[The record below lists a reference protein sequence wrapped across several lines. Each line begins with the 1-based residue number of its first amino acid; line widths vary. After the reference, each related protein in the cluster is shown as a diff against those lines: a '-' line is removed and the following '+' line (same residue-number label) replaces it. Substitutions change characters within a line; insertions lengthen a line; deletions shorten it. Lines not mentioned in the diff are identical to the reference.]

1 MGRPF
6 VTRSSQKA
14 AQAHF
19 SAPIL
24 LFVQSPVD
32 RPLRRYKAANGL
44 ESNTC
49 IEPRFE
55 PLKKCFIFDYNAP

>member
-14 AQAHF
+14 VQAHF

-32 RPLRRYKAANGL
+32 RPVRRYKAANGL

-55 PLKKCFIFDYNAP
+55 H

>member
-14 AQAHF
+14 VQAHF

-24 LFVQSPVD
+24 LFVQSPLE
-32 RPLRRYKAANGL
+32 RPLRRGKTANWR
-44 ESNTC
+44 ESNAC

-55 PLKKCFIFDYNAP
+55 P